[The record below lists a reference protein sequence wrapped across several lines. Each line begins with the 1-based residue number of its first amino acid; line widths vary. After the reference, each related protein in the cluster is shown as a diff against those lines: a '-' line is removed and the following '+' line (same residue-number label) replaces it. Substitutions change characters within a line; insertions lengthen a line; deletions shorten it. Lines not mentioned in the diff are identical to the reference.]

1 MAENKADRA
10 SLVPSRKGTAEATV
24 QMNMRVTEEVRDLL
38 VDVSN
43 HEGVPMRTAMEAAI
57 RAYHKKKVR

>member
-1 MAENKADRA
+1 MAKTKTDRA
-10 SLVPSRKGTAEATV
+10 GLAPSRKGTAMPTV
-24 QMNMRVTEEVRDLL
+24 QMNMRVTVEIRDLL
-38 VDVSN
+38 VEASN

>member
-1 MAENKADRA
+1 MAESKTDQA
-10 SLVPSRKGTAEATV
+10 SLAPSRKGTAKATV

-38 VDVSN
+38 VEASN
-43 HEGVPMRTAMEAAI
+43 HEGVSMRDAMEAAI